1 MTFLYLFYVLAFAQ
15 VKVSLHQLILC
26 SGNLLIYFD
35 LFLNGLFIDTLQA
48 YKNTYYHITS
58 AQLESITI
66 FLTQITFYNLF
77 RLHIAILEFFT
88 KTRHNQFYLSSLS
101 TNRKM
106 NKTTLLSS
114 VLHKLRRNQQKIYV
128 SGFYHFAYYITPRYF
143 SPEISIAIFL

>member
-15 VKVSLHQLILC
+15 ATVSLHQLILC

-48 YKNTYYHITS
+48 YKSAYYHITS
-58 AQLESITI
+58 VQLESITI
-66 FLTQITFYNLF
+66 FLTQITFHTLL
-77 RLHIAILEFFT
+77 RLHIAILDFT
-88 KTRHNQFYLSSLS
+88 KTRHNQFYLPSLS

>member
-1 MTFLYLFYVLAFAQ
+1 MTFLYVFYVLAFTQ
-15 VKVSLHQLILC
+15 VKVSLHQVILC

-35 LFLNGLFIDTLQA
+35 LFLNGLFIDTFSA

-58 AQLESITI
+58 VQLESII
-66 FLTQITFYNLF
+66 ILLTQITFHNPF
-77 RLHIAILEFFT
+77 RLHIAILDFT
-88 KTRHNQFYLSSLS
+88 KMRHNQFYLPSLS

-114 VLHKLRRNQQKIYV
+114 VKHKFRRKQQKIYV

-143 SPEISIAIFL
+143 SPEISIAILL